1 MTTVLPAAPP
11 GGRSPSGVRDPA
23 NFPDVSS
30 HFVRTVIYRGGM
42 LIVTTDGVP
51 GHEIRSVLGEVLG
64 TSVQADQGAVP
75 QPGQGGSSAT
85 FRVTGERPVAG
96 LAAARREALDRLGEE
111 ARRKGANTVVG
122 MRFDTAAVGGGFEV
136 CAYGT
141 AVWAEPAQQ
150 HRDQAQQYQQQ
161 RPAQQGHLPP
171 YGDPQ
176 SGGPPMAARNLTMGV
191 QDRPR

>member
-1 MTTVLPAAPP
+1 
-11 GGRSPSGVRDPA
+11 
-23 NFPDVSS
+23 
-30 HFVRTVIYRGGM
+30 M

-64 TSVQADQGAVP
+64 TALQADQGAAP

-85 FRVTGERPVAG
+85 FRVTGERPAVS

-122 MRFDTAAVGGGFEV
+122 MRFDTAQVGGGFEV

-150 HRDQAQQYQQQ
+150 QQAPQHQQQ
-161 RPAQQGHLPP
+161 RPPQQGYAPP

-176 SGGPPMAARNLTMGV
+176 QGGPPMAARNLTMGLH
-191 QDRPR
+191 DRPR

>member
-1 MTTVLPAAPP
+1 
-11 GGRSPSGVRDPA
+11 
-23 NFPDVSS
+23 
-30 HFVRTVIYRGGM
+30 M

-64 TSVQADQGAVP
+64 TALQADQGAPP

-85 FRVTGERPVAG
+85 FRMTGERPAG
-96 LAAARREALDRLGEE
+96 SLAAARREAMDRLGEE

-141 AVWAEPAQQ
+141 AVWAEPAGQP
-150 HRDQAQQYQQQ
+150 REQAPQYPQ
-161 RPAQQGHLPP
+161 RQPAQQGHMPP

-176 SGGPPMAARNLTMGV
+176 PGGPPMAARNLTMGLH
-191 QDRPR
+191 DRPR

>member
-1 MTTVLPAAPP
+1 
-11 GGRSPSGVRDPA
+11 
-23 NFPDVSS
+23 
-30 HFVRTVIYRGGM
+30 M

-51 GHEIRSVLGEVLG
+51 GYEIRSVLGEVLG
-64 TSVQADQGAVP
+64 TALQADQGAAP

-85 FRVTGERPVAG
+85 FRVTGERPAVS
-96 LAAARREALDRLGEE
+96 LAAARREAMDRLGEE

-122 MRFDTAAVGGGFEV
+122 MRFDTAQVGGGFEV

-141 AVWAEPAQQ
+141 AVWAEPAGRHQE
-150 HRDQAQQYQQQ
+150 QAPQYQQRQ
-161 RPAQQGHLPP
+161 PAPQGHVPP

-176 SGGPPMAARNLTMGV
+176 PGGPPMAARNLTMGL